1 MRNTK
6 AFKDAVAVALSEL
19 ARRGFALRLDTII
32 ETVRR
37 RVRLVAERLGIQTRS
52 PHRHFH
58 GDGRPD
64 CVAGK
69 RRRAEEGGTV
79 EWVIGEPPTPPVDN
93 PELAL
98 ILAGVPTA
106 LEENGGDLYL
116 VVLGVAVNAWMAG
129 HIHGEDGC
137 TGCQDNRGRA
147 GTDWQ
152 ARMDGITTR
161 QPDIARWFDR
171 DVWTAALNDTGYTV
185 TRS

>member
-6 AFKDAVAVALSEL
+6 AFKDATAVTLSEPT
-19 ARRGFALRLDTII
+19 RRGFPFRRGTIAD
-32 ETVRR
+32 TVRDSM
-37 RVRLVAERLGIQTRS
+37 RLMAERLGIQTRS
-52 PHRHFH
+52 ARKHL
-58 GDGRPD
+58 GVDGH
-64 CVAGK
+64 VACATEQRG
-69 RRRAEEGGTV
+69 RTEGGQTPGW
-79 EWVIGEPPTPPVDN
+79 EIGQPPTPPVDN

-137 TGCQDNRGRA
+137 TGCRDKRGRA
-147 GTDWQ
+147 GADWQ
-152 ARMDGITTR
+152 ARMDGITALK
-161 QPDIARWFDR
+161 PDIAKWFDR

-185 TRS
+185 TRD

>member
-6 AFKDAVAVALSEL
+6 AFKDAVAVTLSEL
-19 ARRGFALRLDTII
+19 ARRGFAFHRGTIADT
-32 ETVRR
+32 VGDGM
-37 RVRLVAERLGIQTRS
+37 RLVAERLGIHARS
-52 PHRHFH
+52 ARKHFDV
-58 GDGRPD
+58 DGRPD
-64 CVAGK
+64 RTAEQ
-69 RRRAEEGGTV
+69 RRRTEEGGTA
-79 EWVIGEPPTPPVDN
+79 EPEIGQPPTPPVDN

-116 VVLGVAVNAWMAG
+116 VVLSVAVNAWMAG

-137 TGCQDNRGRA
+137 TGCQDKRGRA

-152 ARMDGITTR
+152 ARMDGITALK
-161 QPDIARWFDR
+161 PDIAKWFDR

-185 TRS
+185 TRD